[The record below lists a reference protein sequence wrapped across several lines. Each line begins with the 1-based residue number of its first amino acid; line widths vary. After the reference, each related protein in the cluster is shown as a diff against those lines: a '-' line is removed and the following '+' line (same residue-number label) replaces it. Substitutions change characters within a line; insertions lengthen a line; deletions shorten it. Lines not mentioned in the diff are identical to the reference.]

1 MPDKIE
7 QEIEQDNIKTKIQTI
22 VTPNDISEIR
32 KITLENR
39 GLEEEILEVT
49 TYFEPVLSKKE
60 QDYAHP
66 VFNNLFLK
74 FDYDEETN
82 SILVKRRTREKSE
95 KKIYLAV
102 NLFAPEME
110 TIGQLE
116 FEIDK
121 EKFTG
126 RYSCIKKDGKD
137 KTTRKNRI
145 GFNNSSW

>member
-82 SILVKRRTREKSE
+82 SILVKKENKREKVR
-95 KKIYLAV
+95 KKYI
-102 NLFAPEME
+102 
-110 TIGQLE
+110 
-116 FEIDK
+116 
-121 EKFTG
+121 
-126 RYSCIKKDGKD
+126 
-137 KTTRKNRI
+137 
-145 GFNNSSW
+145 

>member
-60 QDYAHP
+60 QDYAHLCLIIC
-66 VFNNLFLK
+66 F
-74 FDYDEETN
+74 
-82 SILVKRRTREKSE
+82 
-95 KKIYLAV
+95 
-102 NLFAPEME
+102 
-110 TIGQLE
+110 
-116 FEIDK
+116 
-121 EKFTG
+121 
-126 RYSCIKKDGKD
+126 
-137 KTTRKNRI
+137 
-145 GFNNSSW
+145 